1 MSSVFL
7 AILNVVAGIFSS
19 GLIQA
24 LVKAIEDIYKAS
36 SGTEKKA
43 VAMKML
49 GPVVPQL
56 ALPLISSAVDAQVTE
71 YNDAGVFEHAAAP
84 TDPNLIPGGPG
95 AVIDS
100 FAR

>member
-7 AILNVVAGIFSS
+7 AILNVVAGIFTS

-36 SGTEKKA
+36 SGAEKKA
-43 VAMKML
+43 VALKML
-49 GPVVPQL
+49 SPL
-56 ALPLISSAVDAQVTE
+56 APAAAIPILSSAVDVQVSE
-71 YNDAGVFEHAAAP
+71 FNDAGVFEHKSAP
-84 TDPNLIPGGPG
+84 VDPVPVPSGPG

-100 FAR
+100 SAP